1 MSEDKVYAYT
11 SELKHLR
18 IRANLK
24 QTFFF
29 LKMLG
34 INKRIKVC
42 LCISLARFCA
52 ISITQN

>member
-29 LKMLG
+29 PEDVKYQQKNQSML
-34 INKRIKVC
+34 VY
-42 LCISLARFCA
+42 
-52 ISITQN
+52 